1 MWEYNYTDELY
12 HYGILGMKWG
22 VRRSRASSSFS
33 SRKRTKRTIDPSYK
47 KAHTKKKL
55 KYMSDNEL
63 SEINKRLNMEKNYRD
78 LTRTKSRGKAAVDT
92 FVSTAGTVTAVVG
105 AYKTYKKYGGKL
117 LNKIGKMKV

>member
-1 MWEYNYTDELY
+1 MWEYNYTNELY

-33 SRKRTKRTIDPSYK
+33 SRKRAKRTIDPSYK

-92 FVSTAGTVTAVVG
+92 FVSTAGTVTAIMG
-105 AYKTYKKYGGKL
+105 AYKTYKKYGSKL